1 MFFQNT
7 IFLSID
13 HPSPPTIHFH
23 IISIHFIDYFAGL
36 RPHIPPH
43 GWNIRLWKIHFTPVS
58 FSDSIPLSHLH
69 IILPYTLMVL
79 YSIYHFTGVITSALT
94 AAPDDLSPLDRQ
106 FLPPTMRNSHPQYQ
120 HLIHIHSQYCISSTI
135 FFFQLINI
143 CPRWVPNVWLYTLS
157 RYIYSYHLS
166 LCMWYSSY
174 TKPGWNIANF
184 RN

>member
-1 MFFQNT
+1 MKNINFDKFIPLPAAAVIFFENT

-36 RPHIPPH
+36 RPHTPPH

-58 FSDSIPLSHLH
+58 FPDSIPLSHLH

-106 FLPPTMRNSHPQYQ
+106 FLPPTMRNSHPPIPTFNTYPFSILYLQYNFLFSIDQ
-120 HLIHIHSQYCISSTI
+120 YLSQMGT
-135 FFFQLINI
+135 
-143 CPRWVPNVWLYTLS
+143 
-157 RYIYSYHLS
+157 
-166 LCMWYSSY
+166 
-174 TKPGWNIANF
+174 
-184 RN
+184 